1 MEVLSKV
8 HPCELCPDCEVLR
21 TPRSKHCAI
30 CNRCVE
36 RFDHHCPWINNCVGI
51 HNHNSFLVFIMTLLS
66 ILVTITISSIIT
78 LTDECSPRKD
88 ALDCPLIEL
97 CIGCKSLWLR
107 YLMLSVTVVIC
118 LFFGGPA
125 SILCYVHIKNY
136 ANGKTTNERFARA
149 ARSQSTTTAATESER
164 GDSFASLADL

>member
-1 MEVLSKV
+1 
-8 HPCELCPDCEVLR
+8 
-21 TPRSKHCAI
+21 
-30 CNRCVE
+30 
-36 RFDHHCPWINNCVGI
+36 
-51 HNHNSFLVFIMTLLS
+51 
-66 ILVTITISSIIT
+66 
-78 LTDECSPRKD
+78 
-88 ALDCPLIEL
+88 
-97 CIGCKSLWLR
+97 
-107 YLMLSVTVVIC
+107 MLSVTVVIC